1 MEVKVL
7 NVDVRKRNNMKQK
20 RYQHWTSSGIQWT
33 KWFDISEN
41 TPEEPIQNKCA
52 NGVKLK
58 NEYRTV

>member
-1 MEVKVL
+1 M
-7 NVDVRKRNNMKQK
+7 RQK

-33 KWFDISEN
+33 KWFDVADN
-41 TPEEPIQNKCA
+41 TVEEPIQNKCA